1 MEIFLVYSCIFCV
14 RQKRLQ
20 GRILFEGC
28 IGQCCTE
35 VWMQLLVERTPA
47 CKAGGEHSEIAPIGS
62 SLLQDESN
70 EIGPLR

>member
-1 MEIFLVYSCIFCV
+1 
-14 RQKRLQ
+14 
-20 GRILFEGC
+20 
-28 IGQCCTE
+28 
-35 VWMQLLVERTPA
+35 MQLLVERTPA